1 MGDDLTQQWGPIIM
15 ILTVILACIYIYFNV
30 TVKEGLENANA
41 NAIDKKRGGDTN
53 ASTNKSNSETVD
65 NPKQQDE
72 TLKNDLNTMKHSL
85 NISTNRT
92 EYENII
98 INTHDIMNYAM
109 LKLITTQK
117 INKDDPLP
125 VAEKLSKYSQ
135 SIAALNNLMS
145 WMDKK

>member
-30 TVKEGLENANA
+30 TVKEGLETA
-41 NAIDKKRGGDTN
+41 NAIDKKR
-53 ASTNKSNSETVD
+53 STVSDVITGTVD
-65 NPKQQDE
+65 NPTQQDE

-98 INTHDIMNYAM
+98 INTHDLMNYAM

-117 INKDDPLP
+117 INKGVSATRSLF
-125 VAEKLSKYSQ
+125 
-135 SIAALNNLMS
+135 SIGGTR
-145 WMDKK
+145 KQ

>member
-41 NAIDKKRGGDTN
+41 NAIDKKR
-53 ASTNKSNSETVD
+53 STGADSITGSVD
-65 NPKQQDE
+65 NPTQQDE
-72 TLKNDLNTMKHSL
+72 ALKNDLNTMKHSL
-85 NISTNRT
+85 NIQTNRT

-98 INTHDIMNYAM
+98 INTHDLMNYAM

-135 SIAALNNLMS
+135 SIAALNDLMS